1 MPFTTWYTD
10 MHGDLLPIN
19 NDDNFL
25 RAVTTAR
32 PLLRVFVQRK
42 GKKFEDNCALK
53 FAYIL
58 AEKLIAVAVGE
69 VDYVWFRNNFNQLS
83 NSLHTFLHDLF
94 FLWINFSIRRSI
106 VHDISVLKIRI

>member
-1 MPFTTWYTD
+1 MDKAQLKTFEEFHKHVQAIHKLQTIPFTTWYTD

-42 GKKFEDNCALK
+42 GTQRK
-53 FAYIL
+53 IL
-58 AEKLIAVAVGE
+58 IVYYFKNGYLI
-69 VDYVWFRNNFNQLS
+69 D
-83 NSLHTFLHDLF
+83 F
-94 FLWINFSIRRSI
+94 FLW
-106 VHDISVLKIRI
+106 KIAL

>member
-42 GKKFEDNCALK
+42 GKKFQDKYTLLN
-53 FAYIL
+53 
-58 AEKLIAVAVGE
+58 
-69 VDYVWFRNNFNQLS
+69 
-83 NSLHTFLHDLF
+83 LH
-94 FLWINFSIRRSI
+94 I
-106 VHDISVLKIRI
+106 VLPKG

>member
-1 MPFTTWYTD
+1 MDKSELKSYDEFHKHIQAIHKLQSIAFTTWYTD

-42 GKKFEDNCALK
+42 GTK
-53 FAYIL
+53 Y
-58 AEKLIAVAVGE
+58 KLNI
-69 VDYVWFRNNFNQLS
+69 QL
-83 NSLHTFLHDLF
+83 
-94 FLWINFSIRRSI
+94 
-106 VHDISVLKIRI
+106 